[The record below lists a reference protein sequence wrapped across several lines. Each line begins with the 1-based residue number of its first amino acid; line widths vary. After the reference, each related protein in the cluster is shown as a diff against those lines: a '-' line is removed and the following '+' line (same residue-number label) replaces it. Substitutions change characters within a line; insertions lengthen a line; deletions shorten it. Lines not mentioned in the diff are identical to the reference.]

1 MDDTIVFSD
10 SLEVMKSGVLE
21 QLDISKELD
30 NELKII
36 NIISGDCGKC
46 IDQITNWDTVLKN
59 TDRDIGIAFII
70 NTHDVNYFNKMLA
83 PTISLRNDYILVNNP
98 DNVFERNNHLEG
110 MYLIYNSFLINN
122 DNKLLLKFETPLTD
136 KSIAGL
142 YEVINNYKQK
152 E

>member
-1 MDDTIVFSD
+1 
-10 SLEVMKSGVLE
+10 
-21 QLDISKELD
+21 
-30 NELKII
+30 
-36 NIISGDCGKC
+36 
-46 IDQITNWDTVLKN
+46 
-59 TDRDIGIAFII
+59 
-70 NTHDVNYFNKMLA
+70 MLA

-142 YEVINNYKQK
+142 YEVINNYK
-152 E
+152 